1 MKSGEEA
8 NAYNQHALRTLG
20 EQLSDDFDAEMY
32 YAHTVGIFVNEN
44 LKPQKVVLRAYGVHA
59 DIDLTDLPIG
69 SYRLAAREESIAGN
83 KIFSNWVEFTVIK

>member
-1 MKSGEEA
+1 MLIVTDREGNVMVRQEISGA
-8 NAYNQHALRTLG
+8 
-20 EQLSDDFDAEMY
+20 
-32 YAHTVGIFVNEN
+32 
-44 LKPQKVVLRAYGVHA
+44 HA